1 MKKYLITLASLLLIC
16 SACTS
21 KAEEN
26 NVKMAKNKEFYSAY
40 ESIPKDKIYKIQSEA
55 ELAIN
60 ISDSNL
66 LYQNSQSVVLA
77 QVESIEGSDTYNEQG
92 NYYMYPYTYG
102 SLKVL
107 NVYKGDLVVNES
119 YPYVRMGGI
128 VPFED
133 YKASLNPE
141 QLDKMLYMMEGNF
154 SEYVECYLGND
165 IGLEAGSTYLMYI
178 NGTGDDLTKI
188 PHKGALQLYGW
199 EGGLREVEQ
208 GSKARSANPKVFNNI
223 TGEWEELGEV
233 LPKEK

>member
-1 MKKYLITLASLLLIC
+1 MKKNLITLVFLLLIC
-16 SACTS
+16 SACSMKVEDTN
-21 KAEEN
+21 KGT
-26 NVKMAKNKEFYSAY
+26 KNKKFYSTY

-66 LYQNSQSVVLA
+66 LYQNSQYVVLA

-92 NYYMYPYTYG
+92 DYYMYPYTYG
-102 SLKVL
+102 SLKVI

-128 VPFED
+128 VDFED

-141 QLDKMLYMMEGNF
+141 QLDKMLYMMKGNF
-154 SEYVECYLGND
+154 PEYVECYLGND

-178 NGTGDDLTKI
+178 NGKGDDLTMI

-208 GSKARSANPKVFNNI
+208 GSKARSASPKVFNNI

-233 LPKEK
+233 LP